1 MNTELKLNYYKE
13 PFPYIFIENI
23 LPQEIFDKQVKA
35 FENFKGDRWTPNVQR
50 YGEKIKDKEFIDFI
64 ENYLKEK
71 VVEWCKEF
79 LEIRNKTKNKNEKVP
94 INSNM
99 LKWDYGDSIKRCQ
112 DGVGYSI
119 DIHSDIFQKVVTI
132 IIYVNEKGSSTTL
145 WNNKKN
151 KSYNIVKK
159 ANSALI
165 FVPIQGLTLHSVEK
179 NDIPDRK
186 TIQMVLKKI

>member
-35 FENFKGDRWTPNVQR
+35 FENFKGDRWTFRENR
-50 YGEKIKDKEFIDFI
+50 YGEKIKDKEYINFI
-64 ENYLKEK
+64 ENHLKEK

-79 LEIRNKTKNKNEKVP
+79 LEIRNKTKNENEKVP

-99 LKWDYGDSIKRCQ
+99 LEWDYDDSIKRCQ

-145 WNNKKN
+145 WNEKKN
-151 KSYNIVKK
+151 KSYTIVKK
-159 ANSALI
+159 ENSALI
-165 FVPIQGLTLHSVEK
+165 FVPIQDLTLHSVEK